1 MPVRIELYGIPRQ
14 RAGVDG
20 LDVEAENLGTAL
32 EMLAA
37 AVPDFARS
45 CLEQGRLKTGYIANL
60 NGHSFTSDPRTPLA
74 DGDSL
79 LILSADAGG

>member
-1 MPVRIELYGIPRQ
+1 MSVRIEFYGIPRQ

-20 LDVEAENLGTAL
+20 VDVEAADLGTAL
-32 EMLAA
+32 ERLVA
-37 AVPDFARS
+37 AVPRFARS
-45 CLEQGRLKTGYIANL
+45 CLEGGRLKSGYVANL